1 MKKGILTVAM
11 LIAAMGVKASNPKTV
26 DLKMRLNYPVI
37 IFEPNDE
44 SIMVGKLRRD
54 GFKIVTEGVSHN
66 VHTYILQRTTNDG
79 ISTVAFT
86 FVNKELDSQVVSYLD
101 I

>member
-1 MKKGILTVAM
+1 MKKGIFT
-11 LIAAMGVKASNPKTV
+11 AAMVVASLAVKAIGPNGGSHLP
-26 DLKMRLNYPVI
+26 PVI

-44 SIMVGKLRRD
+44 SIMVGKLRQD

-66 VHTYILQRTTNDG
+66 VHTYILQRRTENG
-79 ISTVAFT
+79 IASVALT
-86 FVNKELDSQVVSYLD
+86 FVDKKLDSKVVSYLD